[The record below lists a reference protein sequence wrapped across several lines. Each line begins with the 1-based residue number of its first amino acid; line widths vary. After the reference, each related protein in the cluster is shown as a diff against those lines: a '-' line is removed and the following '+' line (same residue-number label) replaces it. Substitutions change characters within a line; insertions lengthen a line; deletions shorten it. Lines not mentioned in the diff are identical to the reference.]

1 MRIKVNTSKG
11 IYCTNMYGEEDEF
24 FTREEINELADE
36 VESQLN
42 DTEDY
47 GRYRYT
53 EVYIEN
59 NELDISV
66 LDTKTYYEVNTKM
79 KVDMRRIKKP
89 SDLMKYAS
97 KLADVFLKEFYAYE
111 DELRQYG
118 AFDDVDSAT
127 NTCGISVA
135 PSVMDEENFE
145 E

>member
-1 MRIKVNTSKG
+1 MKIHTSKG
-11 IYCTNMYGEEDEF
+11 IYNMNMYGMEDEF

-47 GRYRYT
+47 DRYRYT

-66 LDTKTYYEVNTKM
+66 LDTKTDYEYNTKM

-97 KLADVFLKEFYAYE
+97 KLADVFLKEFSAYE
-111 DELRQYG
+111 EELRSYC
-118 AFDDVDSAT
+118 AFDDIESAT
-127 NTCGISVA
+127 NTCGIAAA
-135 PSVMDEENFE
+135 PKVLEEDSE

>member
-1 MRIKVNTSKG
+1 MNIHTSKG
-11 IYCTNMYGEEDEF
+11 TYNMNMYGMEDEF

-47 GRYRYT
+47 DRYRYT

-66 LDTKTYYEVNTKM
+66 LDTKTDYEYNTKM

-97 KLADVFLKEFYAYE
+97 KLADVFLKEFSSYE
-111 DELRQYG
+111 EELRSYG
-118 AFDDVDSAT
+118 AFDDIESAT
-127 NTCGISVA
+127 NTCGIAAV
-135 PSVMDEENFE
+135 PKVLEEDYE